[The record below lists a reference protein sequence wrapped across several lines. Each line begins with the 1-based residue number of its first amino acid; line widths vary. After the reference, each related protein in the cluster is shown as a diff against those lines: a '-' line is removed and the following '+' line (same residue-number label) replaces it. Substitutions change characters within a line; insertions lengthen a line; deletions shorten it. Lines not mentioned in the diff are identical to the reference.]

1 MLLWDDLYWWVFA
14 PKPPLTAT
22 ERIAPDWIRRVDNI
36 LNDPSGSGDVVAA
49 GIFAH
54 HFEARWG
61 TLSLEAL
68 VRVAHYYADNPA
80 DLGLQQWMF
89 IREEVDGQ
97 TAEVAYEALFAVTA
111 LGMILTRRPHD
122 VVTAQ
127 AADALA
133 RYLTHPSPR
142 ACWSSA
148 IWLGWL
154 HDARALP
161 NLAHMLTEYLPPHTV
176 SYPDGY
182 GFFYEDWR
190 SLLIPLILRVWRANY
205 AGSSASEG
213 ESTGA
218 GAAWLVGTL
227 RQALLGVVALEE
239 ALPRP
244 QGPEQEYFV
253 GEVRCTG
260 QEALQQYHTD
270 RKPWIDYQHQIVYG
284 LGRLGAF
291 GALVGV
297 PTPPGI
303 YGPGWTSSNIGVG
316 HDAPVEWRLSN
327 AYAEDHAD
335 RFRADLWRVEA
346 CCGALE
352 AEFHK
357 RMTGHLLSFESV
369 PAFAHAVVLLLAQ
382 QFGLTVAE
390 RRQAMMDYVNAHY
403 FYVTAEYYQC
413 VEQEEQWD
421 KAGADAKD
429 EVEQY
434 GQQPHGSAIWAPW
447 DAAEEEDAPSSD

>member
-1 MLLWDDLYWWVFA
+1 MLLWDDLFWWVLA
-14 PKPPLTAT
+14 PEAPATAT
-22 ERIAPDWIRRVDNI
+22 ERIAPEWVRRVDMF
-36 LNDPSGSGDVVAA
+36 LNDPAGDGDVVAA
-49 GIFAH
+49 GAFVRR
-54 HFEARWG
+54 FEARWG

-97 TAEVAYEALFAVTA
+97 TAEVAYEAVFALTA
-111 LGMILTRRPHD
+111 LGLILTRRPHD
-122 VVTAQ
+122 VVTVQ

-142 ACWSSA
+142 ARWSSA

-161 NLAHMLTEYLPPHTV
+161 NLAHMLTEYLPPYTV

-205 AGSSASEG
+205 AGSGASEG
-213 ESTGA
+213 ESTETD
-218 GAAWLVGTL
+218 AAWLVGML
-227 RQALLGVVALEE
+227 RQALLAVLALEE
-239 ALPRP
+239 TLPRP

-253 GEVRCTG
+253 GEARCTG
-260 QEALQQYHTD
+260 QEALRAYFAH
-270 RKPWIDYQHQIVYG
+270 RRPWIDYQHQIVYG

-291 GALVGV
+291 GALLGV

-303 YGPGWTSSNIGVG
+303 YNNLGPESGSSDGERYYHITKAQAA
-316 HDAPVEWRLSN
+316 DR
-327 AYAEDHAD
+327 AD

-352 AEFHK
+352 AEFYR

-369 PAFAHAVVLLLAQ
+369 PEFAQAIARLLEE

-390 RRQAMMDYVNAHY
+390 RRQAMEDYLQAGY
-403 FYVTAEYYQC
+403 FYETAEYYQR

-421 KAGADAKD
+421 TARTDAED
-429 EVEQY
+429 EGEWDDP
-434 GQQPHGSAIWAPW
+434 QQKSGTETLW
-447 DAAEEEDAPSSD
+447 DAFRGEVFPPDE